1 MTYIFQLELSVLS
14 AWRTFDVLK
23 VISRSTF
30 DLQTVLRT
38 LVESAARMCDDDER
52 QCLVA
57 DTKKGPSVAIKPV
70 FWGREG

>member
-38 LVESAARMCDDDER
+38 LVESAARCAMMMNASALSR
-52 QCLVA
+52 TQRKALVL
-57 DTKKGPSVAIKPV
+57 P
-70 FWGREG
+70 